1 VSGADPENP
10 RQFEAGRKFQRP
22 FPTGKKPSKT
32 MKRSQAILFGALLSI
47 GLGASAQG
55 PQQQPAAPAQ
65 GPKQNVAPGAAAQV
79 LPDFADLVERYG
91 PAVVNINTRTRG
103 RGQQQLPPGLS
114 EDDPFFEFF
123 RRFMPDQQPPG
134 RRGTPPRGGD
144 APPQQPRG
152 QLRPFG
158 LGSGF
163 VVSADGFIVT
173 NAHVVENAEEITV
186 RFSDKR
192 ELIAKVIGADTRSD
206 VAVIKVEATGL
217 PVVKIG
223 DTKKLRVG
231 EWVIAIG
238 SPFGFSNTVTA
249 GIVSATSRE
258 NLSGDPNLDAVPF
271 IQTDVAVNPG
281 NSGGPLLN
289 MRGEVVGINSQIFSR
304 TGSFAGISFAI
315 PIDYAFNVADQLMKT
330 GKVVRGR
337 IGVGIQNV
345 TKDLADSLGLGKAA
359 GAAVSNVEDGSP
371 AAKAGLEVGDV
382 ILKIDGR
389 PVEGSADLSRTIR
402 ALKPGTKVNLNVWR
416 GGKPRDLVV
425 VVAEFKDEEAT
436 RTAQA
441 GKGGKKPETKP
452 GKLGV
457 AVIELTAEQKRVLK
471 VTGGVVVEAADGG
484 ALAAGIGPGDVIMRV
499 NNIDIANVKVFN
511 ETIAKI
517 DPKKPVALLIR
528 DENGTRFVTFRP
540 EGD

>member
-1 VSGADPENP
+1 MNRMQASLLGAV
-10 RQFEAGRKFQRP
+10 
-22 FPTGKKPSKT
+22 
-32 MKRSQAILFGALLSI
+32 LAL
-47 GLGASAQG
+47 GLGAQA
-55 PQQQPAAPAQ
+55 QQPPAQ
-65 GPKQNVAPGAAAQV
+65 GPKQNIPAGTPSQV
-79 LPDFADLVERYG
+79 LPDFADLVERNG
-91 PAVVNINTRTRG
+91 PAVVNINTRSRG
-103 RGQQQLPPGLS
+103 NRQQGGLPGLD
-114 EDDPFFEFF
+114 ENDPLFEFF

-134 RRGTPPRGGD
+134 RTPRNGPRN
-144 APPQQPRG
+144 APTPEAPKG
-152 QLRPFG
+152 PLRPFG

-163 VVSADGFIVT
+163 IVSQDGYIVT

-186 RFSDKR
+186 RFNDKR
-192 ELIAKVIGADTRSD
+192 ELTARVIGADTRSD

-217 PVVKIG
+217 PVLKIG

-238 SPFGFSNTVTA
+238 SPFGFQNTVTA
-249 GIVSATSRE
+249 GIVSATARE

-330 GKVVRGR
+330 GKVVRSR

-359 GAAVSNVEDGSP
+359 GAAVSNVEEGSP
-371 AAKAGLEVGDV
+371 AGKAGLEVGDV

-389 PVEGSADLSRTIR
+389 AVEGSADLSRTIR
-402 ALKPGTKVNLNVWR
+402 ALKPGTKVNLTVWR
-416 GGKPRDLVV
+416 GGKPRDVAV
-425 VVAEFKDEEAT
+425 TVAEFKDDD
-436 RTAQA
+436 TAAKAQTN
-441 GKGGKKPETKP
+441 GKGKKPESSKP

-457 AVIELTAEQKRVLK
+457 AVVELTAEQKKVLK
-471 VTGGVVVEAADGG
+471 ITTGVMVEAVEG
-484 ALAAGIGPGDVIMRV
+484 AAAAAGVQVGEVVLRV
-499 NNIDIANVKVFN
+499 NNADVTSVKSFN
-511 ETIAKI
+511 DAVAKL
-517 DPKKPVALLIR
+517 DPKKPVALLVR
-528 DENGTRFVTFRP
+528 DENGTRYVTYRP
-540 EGD
+540 DGD

>member
-1 VSGADPENP
+1 MN
-10 RQFEAGRKFQRP
+10 RL
-22 FPTGKKPSKT
+22 
-32 MKRSQAILFGALLSI
+32 QASLFGALMAF
-47 GLGASAQG
+47 GLGAQAQ
-55 PQQQPAAPAQ
+55 QAPAQ
-65 GPKQNVAPGAAAQV
+65 GPKQNMPAASGAQV

-103 RGQQQLPPGLS
+103 PRGGSAQVPGLP
-114 EDDPFFEFF
+114 EDDPFYEFF
-123 RRFMPDQQPPG
+123 RRFMPDGQVPG
-134 RRGTPPRGGD
+134 RPGTPRGG
-144 APPQQPRG
+144 APKGERG
-152 QLRPFG
+152 PLRPFG

-163 VVSADGFIVT
+163 VVSPDGFIVT

-186 RFSDKR
+186 RFNDKR
-192 ELIAKVIGADTRSD
+192 ELTAKVIGADTRSD
-206 VAVIKVEATGL
+206 VAVIKVDAKDL

-223 DTKKLRVG
+223 DAKKLRPG

-238 SPFGFSNTVTA
+238 SPFGFANTVTA

-345 TKDLADSLGLGKAA
+345 TKDLADSLGLGKAQ
-359 GAAVSNVEDGSP
+359 GAVVGNVEEGSP

-389 PVEGSADLSRTIR
+389 AVEGSADLSRTIR
-402 ALKPGTKVNLNVWR
+402 GLKPGSRVNLQVWR
-416 GGKPRDLVV
+416 AGKPRDLQV
-425 VVAEFKDEEAT
+425 VVAEFRDEEASK
-436 RTAQA
+436 TAA
-441 GKGGKKPETKP
+441 AAKSKKAETKP

-457 AVIELTAEQKRVLK
+457 AVTEITAEQRKTLK
-471 VTGGVVVEAADGG
+471 VTSGVAVEAADGA
-484 ALAAGIGPGDVIMRV
+484 ALAAGVGPGDVILRI
-499 NNIDIANVKVFN
+499 NNIDIANVKAFN
-511 ETIAKI
+511 DVVAKL
-517 DPKKPVALLIR
+517 DTKKPVALLIR
-528 DENGTRFVTFRP
+528 DEQGTRFVTFRP
-540 EGD
+540 EPE

>member
-1 VSGADPENP
+1 
-10 RQFEAGRKFQRP
+10 
-22 FPTGKKPSKT
+22 
-32 MKRSQAILFGALLSI
+32 MKLQATLLGALLSVV
-47 GLGASAQG
+47 LAANAQQA
-55 PQQQPAAPAQ
+55 PQQ
-65 GPKQNVAPGAAAQV
+65 GPKQNIAPGAAAQV

-91 PAVVNINTRTRG
+91 PAVVNINTRARNQ
-103 RGQQQLPPGLS
+103 RQQQLPGLS

-144 APPQQPRG
+144 APQPRG

-206 VAVIKVEATGL
+206 VAVIKVEAAGL

-345 TKDLADSLGLGKAA
+345 TKDLAESLGLGRAV
-359 GAAVSNVEDGSP
+359 GAAVSNVEEGSP
-371 AAKAGLEVGDV
+371 AGKAGLEVGDV

-389 PVEGSADLSRTIR
+389 QVEGSADLSRTIR
-402 ALKPGTKVNLNVWR
+402 ALRPGTKVNLNIWR
-416 GGKPRDLVV
+416 GGKARDIVV
-425 VVAEFKDEEAT
+425 TVAEFKDEEAT
-436 RTAQA
+436 KAAAST
-441 GKGGKKPETKP
+441 KGKKAETKP

-457 AVIELTAEQKRVLK
+457 AVTELTAEQKGKLK
-471 VTGGVVVEAADGG
+471 VTSGVLVEAADGA
-484 ALAAGIGPGDVIMRV
+484 ALAAGIGPGDVILRV
-499 NNIDIANVKVFN
+499 NNVDIANVKAFN
-511 ETIAKI
+511 DTVARL
-517 DPKKPVALLIR
+517 DVKKPVALLIR
-528 DENGTRFVTFRP
+528 DESGTRYVTFRP
-540 EGD
+540 DGD

>member
-1 VSGADPENP
+1 MN
-10 RQFEAGRKFQRP
+10 
-22 FPTGKKPSKT
+22 
-32 MKRSQAILFGALLSI
+32 RSQSALLGALLSL
-47 GLGASAQG
+47 GLAAHA
-55 PQQQPAAPAQ
+55 QPAQQ
-65 GPKQNVAPGAAAQV
+65 GPKQNITPGAPAQV

-103 RGQQQLPPGLS
+103 QRQQQLPGLS

-123 RRFMPDQQPPG
+123 RRFMPDQQPGQP
-134 RRGTPPRGGD
+134 RRGQPRTPGDPQVPRG
-144 APPQQPRG
+144 P
-152 QLRPFG
+152 LRPFG

-163 VVSADGFIVT
+163 VVSGDGFIVT

-345 TKDLADSLGLGKAA
+345 TKDLADSLGLGRAQ
-359 GAAVSNVEDGSP
+359 GAAVSNVEEGSP
-371 AAKAGLEVGDV
+371 AGKAGLEVGDV

-389 PVEGSADLSRTIR
+389 AVEGSADLSRTIR

-416 GGKPRDLVV
+416 GGKPRDITV

-436 RTAQA
+436 RTAA
-441 GKGGKKPETKP
+441 ASKGGKKPETKP

-457 AVIELTAEQKRVLK
+457 AVTELTAEQKKALK
-471 VTGGVVVEAADGG
+471 VTSGVAVEAADGA

-499 NNIDIANVKVFN
+499 NNVDIANVKAFN
-511 ETIAKI
+511 ETVAKL
-517 DPKKPVALLIR
+517 DAKKPVALLIR

-540 EGD
+540 EGE

>member
-1 VSGADPENP
+1 
-10 RQFEAGRKFQRP
+10 
-22 FPTGKKPSKT
+22 
-32 MKRSQAILFGALLSI
+32 MKRMQAFLFGALLSI
-47 GLGASAQG
+47 GLAAQAQA
-55 PQQQPAAPAQ
+55 PQAPAQ
-65 GPKQNVAPGAAAQV
+65 GPKQNVPPGAPAQV

-103 RGQQQLPPGLS
+103 RGQQQLPGLS

-134 RRGTPPRGGD
+134 RRGQPPRD
-144 APPQQPRG
+144 PQAPRG
-152 QLRPFG
+152 PLRPFG

-163 VVSADGFIVT
+163 VVSQDGFIVT

-206 VAVIKVEATGL
+206 VAVIKVEASGL

-345 TKDLADSLGLGKAA
+345 TKDLADSLGLGKAQ

-371 AAKAGLEVGDV
+371 AGKAGLEVGDV

-389 PVEGSADLSRTIR
+389 AVEGSADLSRTIR
-402 ALKPGTKVNLNVWR
+402 SLKPGTKVTLNVWR

-425 VVAEFKDEEAT
+425 TVAEFKDEEAT

-471 VTGGVVVEAADGG
+471 VTGGVVVEAADGA

-499 NNIDIANVKVFN
+499 NNIDIANVKAFN
-511 ETIAKI
+511 DTIAKI

-540 EGD
+540 EGE